1 MAERLFSRQLQL
13 MAKRA
18 NQRLV
23 EMERRGLTTPA
34 YEAGTAYLQSIGR
47 HRFSETGKGTAR
59 EIDRQKRALERFLGY
74 ETSTVTGYKR
84 YRKNV
89 EEGLKKRYP
98 EIDKTPGFTIDK
110 VLELFKNLPADK
122 KDRLYSSDAYVSI
135 YEAYTRKQ
143 GKEKRDKEMSVEDLI
158 KQIDTAGSFKDAL
171 KAVGLTF
178 ADVAQKPLGK

>member
-1 MAERLFSRQLQL
+1 

-34 YEAGTAYLQSIGR
+34 YEAGTAYLQSQGR
-47 HRFSETGKGTAR
+47 RRFSETGKGTAR
-59 EIDRQKRALERFLGY
+59 EIERQTRALERFLGY

-84 YRKNV
+84 YRRKV
-89 EEGLKKRYP
+89 EAGLKKRYP
-98 EIDKTPGFTIDK
+98 EIDKIPGFTMDK
-110 VLELFKNLPADK
+110 VLELFKNLPGDK

-135 YEAYTRKQ
+135 IEAYTRKQ
-143 GKEKRDKEMSVEDLI
+143 GQETRDKELSIDELI
-158 KQIDTAGSFKDAL
+158 KRIDAAGSFKDAL